1 MPMSESD
8 FQLNSPLGKAIL
20 ALAREG
26 DYAHPGEEE
35 AIALAMALVDRPERR
50 RVLDVGCGRGGS
62 AAWLAR
68 HGWGPVAGVDIDAES
83 IRLARERYPG
93 VDFRAADVGRL
104 DALGLEPFDLVFLL
118 TAFYAFPDQARAL
131 QQMRA
136 VCRTGGTL
144 LMMDYTRPTSLPP
157 PPELGGEI
165 GHPIVLETL
174 TADLAKAG
182 WQLHALEDWTQ
193 RFAGWYAQLLD
204 RLRAREADILRLA
217 GPEWYAYI
225 LRWYGDLHRALLE
238 GRLGGAA
245 LTAGAIAPG

>member
-1 MPMSESD
+1 MSESE

-20 ALAREG
+20 ALVREG

-35 AIALAMALVDRPERR
+35 AIALATALVDRPEHR
-50 RVLDVGCGRGGS
+50 RVLDVGCGRGGT

-93 VDFRAADVGRL
+93 LDFHAADVGRL
-104 DALGLEPFDLVFLL
+104 EALGLEPCDLVFLL

-131 QQMRA
+131 RQMRA

-144 LMMDYTRPTSLPP
+144 LMMDYSRRTGLPP

-174 TADLAKAG
+174 AADLAEAG
-182 WQLHALEDWTQ
+182 WQLHTLEDWTP
-193 RFAGWYAQLLD
+193 RFADWYAQLLD
-204 RLRAREADILRLA
+204 RFRTREADILRLA
-217 GPEWYAYI
+217 GPEWYAYL
-225 LRWYGDLHRALLE
+225 LRWYGDLHQSLLE

-245 LTAGAIAPG
+245 FTAVAIAPN